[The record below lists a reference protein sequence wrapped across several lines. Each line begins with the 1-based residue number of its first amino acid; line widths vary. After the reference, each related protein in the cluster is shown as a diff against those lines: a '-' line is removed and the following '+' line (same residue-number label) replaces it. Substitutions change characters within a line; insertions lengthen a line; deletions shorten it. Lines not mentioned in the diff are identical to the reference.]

1 MKKSTIW
8 MLATVMGFAF
18 AGLLYLQVSYISIIM
33 KTSNEQFDTTVRR
46 CLEKVS
52 GSIERDEVYRY
63 LEEDIKSGGNSFM
76 YKSPPNQME
85 INQKITQSESYQLHV
100 QNANGSIQH
109 IELNRFS
116 ATTSVPSKNTII
128 RASEE
133 QQKKLLKRY
142 EYQAGVIDDVL
153 YSMIY
158 TPNLKQWAEDSVYF
172 FGGQQGWRN
181 HLSE

>member
-1 MKKSTIW
+1 MCSSDLGT
-8 MLATVMGFAF
+8 G
-18 AGLLYLQVSYISIIM
+18 AGVPSEGKALRIAGRGRSPGAP
-33 KTSNEQFDTTVRR
+33 
-46 CLEKVS
+46 
-52 GSIERDEVYRY
+52 GSSRP

-116 ATTSVPSKNTII
+116 ATTSALSKNTII
-128 RASEE
+128 RASEK

-158 TPNLKQWAEDSVYF
+158 TPNLKPIDERVDFKVLNNYIK
-172 FGGQQGWRN
+172 
-181 HLSE
+181 

>member
-18 AGLLYLQVSYISIIM
+18 AGLFYLQVSYISIIM

-100 QNANGSIQH
+100 QNANNNI
-109 IELNRFS
+109 
-116 ATTSVPSKNTII
+116 
-128 RASEE
+128 
-133 QQKKLLKRY
+133 
-142 EYQAGVIDDVL
+142 
-153 YSMIY
+153 
-158 TPNLKQWAEDSVYF
+158 
-172 FGGQQGWRN
+172 QQGRDRKRQAVLPLRGKILN
-181 HLSE
+181 IEKASILPSFEADVKCCR

>member
-63 LEEDIKSGGNSFM
+63 LEEDIKSGGKNMF
-76 YKSPPNQME
+76 PP
-85 INQKITQSESYQLHV
+85 
-100 QNANGSIQH
+100 
-109 IELNRFS
+109 
-116 ATTSVPSKNTII
+116 SVPKEGLSMPANVYDINREAIACLQLIDT
-128 RASEE
+128 
-133 QQKKLLKRY
+133 LRY
-142 EYQAGVIDDVL
+142 C
-153 YSMIY
+153 
-158 TPNLKQWAEDSVYF
+158 F
-172 FGGQQGWRN
+172 FSLQV
-181 HLSE
+181 